1 MLWVGGARMHG
12 AKNGAWAW
20 DDKSMRMNFTNWE
33 EGGGDGSNEDDDKD
47 DEGPGGAGMS
57 LVTQLDLMPVIFIW
71 KRGFIFSCPT
81 E

>member
-12 AKNGAWAW
+12 ARNGAWAW

-33 EGGGDGSNEDDDKD
+33 EGGGDGSNEEDDKD

-57 LVTQLDLMPVIFIW
+57 
-71 KRGFIFSCPT
+71 
-81 E
+81 